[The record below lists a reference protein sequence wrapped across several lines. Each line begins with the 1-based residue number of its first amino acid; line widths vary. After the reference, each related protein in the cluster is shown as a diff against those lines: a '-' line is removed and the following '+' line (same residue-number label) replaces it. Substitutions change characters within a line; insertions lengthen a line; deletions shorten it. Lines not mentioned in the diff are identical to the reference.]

1 MLRVE
6 DIDIFTLH
14 IEYGYLCWDV
24 KLKDGIVYQIKY
36 RIEKHKTPS
45 GNSSKRKIYFIRKNE
60 EELIFD
66 DEVKKMFVAFKRSYI
81 INGI

>member
-6 DIDIFTLH
+6 DIDTFTLH
-14 IEYGYLCWDV
+14 IEDCYLCWDV
-24 KLKDGIVYQIKY
+24 KLKDGIVYQIKH
-36 RIEKHKTPS
+36 RIEKYKT
-45 GNSSKRKIYFIRKNE
+45 SSRNNNNRKVYFIRKDE

-66 DEVKKMFVAFKRSYI
+66 DEVKKMFIAFRRPYI

>member
-66 DEVKKMFVAFKRSYI
+66 DEVKKMLVAFKRSYI